1 MLPAPVRT
9 IGVSHPMKWLA
20 RGVGDFANSWPSSF
34 AHGFVLMAAGIAIV
48 AIGWHRPFLL
58 AGALSG
64 FLLVAPILTLGVYE
78 SSRRLAAG
86 RTASLGAS
94 LAAWRRGRRTVLG
107 FGLLLAVI
115 GTAWVGYS
123 ALLIAALARAPVTG
137 VEGFVR
143 HWLSDTGTPLFVV
156 WLASGGLLASVVFAA
171 AAVSLP
177 LIVDRE
183 IGLRPAILTSV
194 AAVGNNPVPMALWA
208 TLIMLAALL
217 ALATV
222 IGIAVIIP
230 VLGHATWHAYRDLVD
245 PSSLPPRGPSEHVPT
260 DPGY

>member
-1 MLPAPVRT
+1 MMPAPVRT
-9 IGVSHPMKWLA
+9 IGVSDPIRWIN
-20 RGVGDFANSWPSSF
+20 RGVGDFSNAWASSVV
-34 AHGFVLMAAGIAIV
+34 HGLVLMAAGIAIV
-48 AIGWHRPFLL
+48 AIGWRRPFLL

-86 RTASLGAS
+86 QTASLGAS
-94 LAAWRRGRRTVLG
+94 LAAWRRGGRTVFG
-107 FGLLLAVI
+107 FGLLLAVV

-123 ALLIAALARAPVTG
+123 ALLIATIARAPVTG
-137 VEGFVR
+137 IEGFLR
-143 HWLSDTGTPLFVV
+143 HWLSDSGTPLFVV
-156 WLASGGLLASVVFAA
+156 WLASGGLLASIVFAA

-194 AAVGNNPVPMALWA
+194 AAVGNNPLAMALWA
-208 TLIMLAALL
+208 TLIMLAVLL

-245 PSSLPPRGPSEHVPT
+245 PSSLPPRR
-260 DPGY
+260 